1 MHPTPVTKPM
11 PDHNEGWQH
20 ARDLKIAT
28 VGRVTAPE
36 LESNS

>member
-20 ARDLKIAT
+20 ACDLEIES
-28 VGRVTAPE
+28 VGRVTASE